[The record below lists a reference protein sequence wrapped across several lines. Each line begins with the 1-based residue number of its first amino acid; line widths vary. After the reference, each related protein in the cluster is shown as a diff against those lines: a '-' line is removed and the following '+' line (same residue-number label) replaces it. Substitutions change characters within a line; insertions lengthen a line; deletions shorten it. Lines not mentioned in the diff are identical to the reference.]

1 VKAAGTLLELV
12 QGLLE
17 RTYRIDS
24 GLDELAPFVI
34 GDAGYRL
41 LYATRPESRS
51 VDERS
56 GGARTLVRE
65 TAETVHARIYFPDS
79 LIQRLEEHP
88 PQRGLSETNVAE
100 FATFVEEVDHLLLIA
115 ERARWDRPV
124 SLFELELHANVSIEL
139 LLARFLA
146 GGGRRIDPARR
157 AWLRL
162 RLFGEEPGRAEAPPV
177 RARYRDAARY
187 AVRLLDALPE
197 LPGDRRLDVLRR
209 FHTADC
215 ARKLEMIERG
225 PD

>member
-1 VKAAGTLLELV
+1 VTGSRTLLELV
-12 QGLLE
+12 RGLLV
-17 RTYRIDS
+17 RTYRIES
-24 GLDELAPFVI
+24 GLAELAPFVI
-34 GDAGYRL
+34 GDSGYRL
-41 LYATRPESRS
+41 LYAARPECRS
-51 VDERS
+51 VDTRS

-65 TAETVHARIYFPDS
+65 TGDAVHARIYFPDS
-79 LIQRLEEHP
+79 LIRRLEEHP
-88 PQRGLSETNVAE
+88 PQRGLSDANVAE

-115 ERARWDRPV
+115 ERARRDRPV

-146 GGGRRIDPARR
+146 GGGGRIDPAGR

-162 RLFGEEPGRAEAPPV
+162 RLFGEEPGRAESPPL

-197 LPGDRRLDVLRR
+197 LPGARRLDVLRR
-209 FHTADC
+209 FHAADC

-225 PD
+225 PA